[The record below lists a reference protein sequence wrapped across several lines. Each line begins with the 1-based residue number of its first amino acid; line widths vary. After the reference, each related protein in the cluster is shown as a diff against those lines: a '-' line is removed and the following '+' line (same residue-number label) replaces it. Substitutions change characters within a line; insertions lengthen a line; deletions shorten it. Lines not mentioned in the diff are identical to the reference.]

1 MSEKL
6 TTLETFKRLKAAREA
21 EHDARAAGR
30 RTDEA
35 RDGAAAVAALVEE
48 TARMVERL
56 DGGLKRAIAAEIA
69 AGGSVKADQIRAL
82 LRRYERLSW
91 HLHGH
96 LRAILD
102 AAAKGP

>member
-6 TTLETFKRLKAAREA
+6 TTLETFRRLKAAA
-21 EHDARAAGR
+21 EDARAAGR

-35 RDGAAAVAALVEE
+35 RDGAAAMAALVEE
-48 TARMVERL
+48 TARLVERL

-69 AGGSVKADQIRAL
+69 AGGSVKVDQIRAL